1 MIMICVIHMN
11 LFIKSHPEIIPQKE
25 YVDYFGF
32 WTQSVGII
40 GVNLYAL
47 ITGYVCVSSKWR
59 YARYFRLWV
68 LVAFY
73 TVFLAGVG
81 YVLNYTGVTDEPVDI
96 LHYSEYLL
104 FGSTYWYFAAYTGL
118 FFIIPFLNS
127 ALKSIAKERYILLIL
142 VLALLLPVVNRG
154 DCGALFS
161 SGYNMIW
168 LTVMYVVGAYIKLYP
183 PVRYRSSTLLLCA
196 LFCSFISGGGKLVGI
211 NLAFFS
217 YSMLNN
223 VLYSIVL
230 FIVFTRL
237 NVVSPMLRRL
247 ITLLA
252 PAAFS
257 VYLIQCHPWVWN
269 VFVSKMA
276 ICFLSLDCPWWF
288 SLVFGMLLYFA
299 ATVIDFG
306 RIALFRICRVNIV
319 ADYIAARI
327 ETAVKAVLP
336 KLKRLLE

>member
-1 MIMICVIHMN
+1 MLMICVIHMN
-11 LFIKSHPEIIPQKE
+11 SFTFAHTKVVPGKE
-25 YVDYFGF
+25 YVYYLGI
-32 WTQSVGII
+32 WTESVGII

-47 ITGYVCVSSKWR
+47 ITGYVCVLSKWR
-59 YARYFRLWV
+59 YTRYFRLWV
-68 LVAFY
+68 LVSFY
-73 TVFLAGVG
+73 TVALAGVG
-81 YVLNYTGVTDEPVDI
+81 YVLTYAGITDAPVY
-96 LHYSEYLL
+96 LLYYCKMLL
-104 FGSTYWYFAAYTGL
+104 FGSTYWYFVAYTGL
-118 FFIIPFLNS
+118 FFITPCLNS
-127 ALKSIAKERYILLIL
+127 ALKALPKERYFLMLMVLI
-142 VLALLLPVVNRG
+142 LLLPVVNRG
-154 DCGALFS
+154 ACGALFS
-161 SGYNMIW
+161 MGYNMIW

-183 PVRYRSSTLLLCA
+183 PVRYRSSTLLVCA
-196 LFCSFISGGGKLVGI
+196 LLCSFVPLGLTSVGISGEL
-211 NLAFFS
+211 FS

-237 NVVSPMLRRL
+237 NVASPKLRRM

-269 VFVSKMA
+269 VFVSKIS
-276 ICFLSLDCPWWF
+276 ICFQSLDCPWWF